1 MGMSMVKLLF
11 VCHANLCRSP
21 MAEAIMT
28 TMVAKA
34 GLADAIKIDSAGTHC
49 GLAGEEAYFR
59 VIDTLNRYDIKSSS
73 TARQLQYED
82 LNEFDYV
89 LVMDRRNLSFVLRH
103 STGCRAQVGLFLE
116 DAQRAGL
123 IHRDEVSD
131 PFPNGDYEEAYRV
144 IYAGCTALL
153 AKLRHNHQL

>member
-1 MGMSMVKLLF
+1 MVKLLF

-28 TMVAKA
+28 AMVATA
-34 GLADAIKIDSAGTHC
+34 GLSDVIKIDSAGTHC
-49 GLAGEEAYFR
+49 SLAGEEAFFR
-59 VIDTLNRYDIKSSS
+59 VINTLSRHDIKSSS

-82 LNEFDYV
+82 LNTFDYV

-103 STGCRAQVGLFLE
+103 STGCHAQVGLFLE
-116 DAQRAGL
+116 AAQRAGL
-123 IHRDEVSD
+123 IDQDEVAD
-131 PFPNGDYEEAYRV
+131 PFPNGNYEEAYRV

-153 AKLRHNHQL
+153 SRLRYSHQI